1 MYGALAALLY
11 LSLSPVAIKSISD
24 SRPIDDGIARQ
35 QYGRG
40 GTTQVFPAGGGAF
53 NVSLLGRVTLSQF
66 SASSGNDIWGYV
78 SPSGREYAL
87 VGCSNKVAFVEV
99 TDPQNPDYFASVP
112 HSSSTWADIKVYQN
126 FCYIV
131 SEAVG
136 VGIQVV
142 DLSNID
148 NHQVTL
154 VRTIASPG
162 RSHNISIDT
171 VSGYIYTCGSRNG
184 TGTTMCF
191 DLSNPSNPVQVGVA
205 SMTTAYQHD
214 ICPKTFTSGP
224 FAGRQI
230 LFGNG
235 EGRGVEIWDVTNKNA
250 PFKVSSLSY
259 PGVSYNHQG
268 WLSADAQFWYVDDE
282 LDEQNQG
289 FLTRTLVFDVSDI
302 ENPVLVNTFT
312 SGETSIDHNLYT
324 HGGFIFESNYTSG
337 LRIFDANDDPTNPVQ
352 VGWYDTYPEN
362 NGTTFNGTW
371 SNYPY
376 FPSGTIVVNDINRG
390 LFVLDAGDAT
400 VRQVTLDTFA
410 IVRGTPVAG
419 NQSSFTTVDGNAYA
433 IKAGI
438 VLSAFEAPINLTF
451 DGTAPWQHASKL
463 RFSVTGWAST
473 TGLTR
478 TIEMYD
484 WQADAYEPVSAIV
497 VGTSSA
503 TTDLELD
510 NPDRFIQPGTRNI
523 RARVSLKQTGIS
535 LGFPWA
541 YNFDQVAWFINP

>member
-1 MYGALAALLY
+1 MFGALAALL
-11 LSLSPVAIKSISD
+11 SLSFSQTAINATSD

-40 GTTQVFPAGGGAF
+40 GTTQVMPVGSGAF
-53 NVSLLGRVTLSQF
+53 NVSLRGRVTLTQF
-66 SASSGNDIWGYV
+66 GSGSGNDIWGYV

-99 TDPQNPDYFASVP
+99 TDPQNPDYFASIP
-112 HSSSTWADIKVYQN
+112 HSSSTWADIKVYQS

-131 SEAVG
+131 SEASG

-154 VRTIASPG
+154 VRTISSPG

-171 VSGYIYTCGSRNG
+171 VSGFIYTAGSRNG

-191 DLSNPSNPVQVGVA
+191 SLANPSNPVQVGAA

-235 EGRGVEIWDVTNKNA
+235 EGRGIEIWDVTNKNA
-250 PFKVSSLSY
+250 PFKVSSLNY
-259 PGVSYNHQG
+259 PGASYNHQG
-268 WLSADAQFWYVDDE
+268 WLSADSQFFYSNDE
-282 LDEQNQG
+282 LDEWNFG
-289 FLTRTLVFDVSDI
+289 YLTRTLVFDVSDI
-302 ENPVLVNTFT
+302 ESPVLVNTFT
-312 SGETSIDHNLYT
+312 SGETAIDHNLYT

-337 LRIFDANDDPTNPVQ
+337 IRIFDANDDPANPVQ

-362 NGTTFNGTW
+362 NGLSFNGTW

-376 FPSGTIVVNDINRG
+376 LPSGTILVNDINRG
-390 LFVLDAGDAT
+390 LFVLDASDAT
-400 VRQVTLDTFA
+400 VRIVNLDAFT
-410 IVRGTPVAG
+410 IVRGTYVAG
-419 NQSSFTTVDGNAYA
+419 NQNSFTSVDGNPYTVM
-433 IKAGI
+433 AGI
-438 VLSAFEAPINLTF
+438 VLSASEAPINLTF
-451 DGTAPWQHASKL
+451 DGTALWQHASKL

-478 TIEMYD
+478 TIEMYN
-484 WQADAYEPVSAIV
+484 WQAGAFETVSAFV

-503 TTDLELD
+503 TTDLELV
-510 NPDRFIQPGTRNI
+510 NPDRFIQAGTRKI
-523 RARVSLKQTGIS
+523 RARISLKQTGIS
-535 LGFPWA
+535 GSFPWA